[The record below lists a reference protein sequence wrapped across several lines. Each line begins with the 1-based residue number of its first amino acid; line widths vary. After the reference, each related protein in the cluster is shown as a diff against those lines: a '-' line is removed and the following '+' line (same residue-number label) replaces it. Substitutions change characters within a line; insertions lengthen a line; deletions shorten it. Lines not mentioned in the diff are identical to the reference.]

1 MTATAGVAVKLK
13 QLMADNRRADS
24 ETILF
29 GNWHQF
35 CVTWTLDNFDQI
47 LNLDLFPAVLE
58 LISAY
63 Q

>member
-1 MTATAGVAVKLK
+1 MKTTAGVVKLK

-29 GNWHQF
+29 GSWHQF